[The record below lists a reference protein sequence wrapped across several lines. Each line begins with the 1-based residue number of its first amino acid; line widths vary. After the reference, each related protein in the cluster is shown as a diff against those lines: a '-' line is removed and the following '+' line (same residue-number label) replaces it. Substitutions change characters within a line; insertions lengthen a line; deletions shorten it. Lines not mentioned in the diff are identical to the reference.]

1 MSHPSMAAWDAR
13 PDPQPPQLHCVGRPK
28 ALPHPQPRDVDFRQ
42 VTVGRNRV
50 MTRLQWRG
58 WRVDISDDSRA
69 VTVPRQHG
77 ADGPIEELSA
87 LMAFAYDRIGV
98 QVTPGSG
105 SSAEVLAKAD
115 PVHVDDAIALLEAT
129 WRIVERR
136 WPHRRTLNIYTCLNE
151 AWEQDEMLVPPVVPL
166 AALRSA
172 LPEGKLLC
180 DYTARNSPQTAKAL
194 FRGAIALLRRQSQLS
209 GAA

>member
-1 MSHPSMAAWDAR
+1 MSHPSRVVFDA
-13 PDPQPPQLHCVGRPK
+13 PPEAQPPQLYCVGRPK
-28 ALPHPQPRDVDFRQ
+28 TQPHPEPRDVAFRQ
-42 VTVGRNRV
+42 IRIGRNRV

-58 WRVDISDDSRA
+58 WRVDISDDNRA

-77 ADGPIEELSA
+77 ANGPIEELSA

-105 SSAEVLAKAD
+105 TSAEVLANAD
-115 PVHVDDAIALLEAT
+115 PVHVEDAIALLEAT

-136 WPHRRTLNIYTCLNE
+136 WPQRRSLNIYTCLNE
-151 AWEQDEMLVPPVVPL
+151 AWEQDEMLVPPVIPL
-166 AALRSA
+166 AALRAA

-180 DYTARNSPQTAKAL
+180 DYTARHSPQTAKAL
-194 FRGAIALLRRQSQLS
+194 FGGAIALLRRRRQLG